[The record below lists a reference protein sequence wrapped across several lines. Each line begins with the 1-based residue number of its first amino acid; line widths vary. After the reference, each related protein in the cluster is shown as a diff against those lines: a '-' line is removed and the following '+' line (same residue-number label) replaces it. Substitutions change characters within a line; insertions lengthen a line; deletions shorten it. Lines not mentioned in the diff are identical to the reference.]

1 MSNITAVLAT
11 ENCSIPSKSELLC
24 PPLGFTIYLV
34 STIHKSRQ
42 TNIKQ
47 VKQRKIDPLDVVNEF
62 EEKICDN
69 LTEIEILPRVET
81 VILPS

>member
-11 ENCSIPSKSELLC
+11 ENCSIPSKSELLS
-24 PPLGFTIYLV
+24 PLLSFTIYLV
-34 STIHKSRQ
+34 STIHKSTQ

-47 VKQRKIDPLDVVNEF
+47 VKQRKIDPLDVLNEF

-69 LTEIEILPRVET
+69 LTEIKFLSRAET

>member
-34 STIHKSRQ
+34 STIHKSSQ

-47 VKQRKIDPLDVVNEF
+47 VKQRKIGPTLSVF
-62 EEKICDN
+62 QEKICDN
-69 LTEIEILPRVET
+69 LTEKEFLPAQ
-81 VILPS
+81 

>member
-24 PPLGFTIYLV
+24 PPLGSTIYLV
-34 STIHKSRQ
+34 STIHKSSQ

-47 VKQRKIDPLDVVNEF
+47 VKQRKIGTTLSVFQDQ
-62 EEKICDN
+62 EKICDN
-69 LTEIEILPRVET
+69 LTEKEFLPAQ
-81 VILPS
+81 

>member
-34 STIHKSRQ
+34 STIHKSTQ

-47 VKQRKIDPLDVVNEF
+47 VKQRKISPTLSVF
-62 EEKICDN
+62 QEKICDN
-69 LTEIEILPRVET
+69 LTEIEFLPAQ
-81 VILPS
+81 

>member
-34 STIHKSRQ
+34 STIHKSTQ

-47 VKQRKIDPLDVVNEF
+47 VKQRKISPTLSVFQDQ
-62 EEKICDN
+62 EKICDN
-69 LTEIEILPRVET
+69 LTEIEFLPAQ
-81 VILPS
+81 

>member
-34 STIHKSRQ
+34 STIHKSSQ

-47 VKQRKIDPLDVVNEF
+47 VKQRKMDPLDVANEF
-62 EEKICDN
+62 QEKICDN
-69 LTEIEILPRVET
+69 LTEIEFMPALCR
-81 VILPS
+81 L